1 MCIRDRYITED
12 KFSGSPD
19 FYSKKF
25 ALTSQLSTY
34 FLSDPNIDYAIVKAV
49 RAPGQ
54 RTGKGRYSGETP
66 EDYSNRV
73 YSDIIS
79 RPSYYFMGLNRMKKT
94 YGRKFFRSEFPLD
107 EMRTE
112 HAQVT
117 HEIKWA
123 MRNNAYYRNYL
134 ACHVPTTCGFL
145 PICETGVVS
154 EEMFDMKPKDDIK
167 KEEGCNGKQS

>member
-1 MCIRDRYITED
+1 
-12 KFSGSPD
+12 
-19 FYSKKF
+19 
-25 ALTSQLSTY
+25 
-34 FLSDPNIDYAIVKAV
+34 
-49 RAPGQ
+49 
-54 RTGKGRYSGETP
+54 
-66 EDYSNRV
+66 
-73 YSDIIS
+73 
-79 RPSYYFMGLNRMKKT
+79 MKKT

-167 KEEGCNGKQS
+167 KEEDWWQIRSGHLPGLRRRSIRFCPSRLPDATGVSIVHEQAPLA